1 MKDKILE
8 HRKFFSIIDDIF
20 LIFIGCFTFPVY
32 NFSKDA
38 PEISRWINVF
48 VALTAYYE
56 IGLVQGVLFEYKG
69 LGISIYTTLS
79 MTVLGLLCRFYLEY
93 GEVSNTWNFIWP
105 NITLHLFV
113 AVVVTLLG
121 RSRSG
126 AQC

>member
-8 HRKFFSIIDDIF
+8 HRKLFLIIDDIF
-20 LIFIGCFTFPVY
+20 LIFIGCFAFPVY
-32 NFSKDA
+32 NFSNEA

-56 IGLVQGVLFEYKG
+56 IGLVQGVLFESKG
-69 LGISIYTTLS
+69 LGKSIYTTLS
-79 MTVLGLLCRFYLEY
+79 MTLLGLLCRFYLEY

-121 RSRSG
+121 RRRSG
-126 AQC
+126 DQC

>member
-8 HRKFFSIIDDIF
+8 HRKLFLIIDNIF
-20 LIFIGCFTFPVY
+20 LIFIGCFAFPVY
-32 NFSKDA
+32 NFSNEA

-56 IGLVQGVLFEYKG
+56 IGLVQGVLFESKG
-69 LGISIYTTLS
+69 LGKSIYTTLS
-79 MTVLGLLCRFYLEY
+79 MTLLGLLCRFYLEY

-126 AQC
+126 D

>member
-20 LIFIGCFTFPVY
+20 LIFIGCFAFPVY

-48 VALTAYYE
+48 VA
-56 IGLVQGVLFEYKG
+56 
-69 LGISIYTTLS
+69 
-79 MTVLGLLCRFYLEY
+79 
-93 GEVSNTWNFIWP
+93 
-105 NITLHLFV
+105 
-113 AVVVTLLG
+113 VVVTLLG

-126 AQC
+126 EQC

>member
-8 HRKFFSIIDDIF
+8 HRKVFSIIDAIF
-20 LIFIGCFTFPVY
+20 LIFIGCFAFPVY

-56 IGLVQGVLFEYKG
+56 IGVMQGALFESKG
-69 LGISIYTTLS
+69 FGKSIYTTVS
-79 MTVLGLLCRFYLEY
+79 MTMLGLLCRFYLEY

-113 AVVVTLLG
+113 AVVVTLG
-121 RSRSG
+121 GQEINERK
-126 AQC
+126 

>member
-8 HRKFFSIIDDIF
+8 HRKLFLIIDDIF
-20 LIFIGCFTFPVY
+20 LIFIGCFAFPVY

-56 IGLVQGVLFEYKG
+56 IGLVQGVLFESKG
-69 LGISIYTTLS
+69 LGKSIYTTLS
-79 MTVLGLLCRFYLEY
+79 MTLLGLLCRFYLEY

-121 RSRSG
+121 RRRSG
-126 AQC
+126 DQC